1 MEIAKIRGEAR
12 QPGNRHANE
21 RLRRRGLIPA
31 VIYGH
36 GQKPETVAVSQHDLE
51 LVLGHAVH
59 VVQLDL
65 QGQEKQYLI
74 KDVQYDH
81 LQKDLVHVDLMRVE
95 AHERVAVKVRV
106 ELKGEPQGV
115 HEGGELVQLIT
126 DLEIECPLL
135 AIPGAI
141 THNVKE
147 LGLDQNLH
155 VRDLVL
161 PPDVTALHE
170 PDEIVAVVR
179 TKKGLLEEAVP
190 AAAVAEGAEA
200 AAAEPEVIGKRAKE
214 EEPGA
219 GGEEKK

>member
-36 GQKPETVAVSQHDLE
+36 GQAPETVAVSQHDLE
-51 LVLGHAVH
+51 LVLGRAH
-59 VVQLDL
+59 VVQLDMAA
-65 QGQEKQYLI
+65 GAGKQYLI

-81 LQKDLVHVDLMRVE
+81 LQKDLVHVDLMRVDV
-95 AHERVAVKVRV
+95 HERVEVKVPV
-106 ELKGEPQGV
+106 SLKGEAKGI

-126 DLEIECPLL
+126 DLEVECPLL
-135 AIPGAI
+135 SIPELI

-147 LGLDQNLH
+147 LGVDDNLY
-155 VRDLVL
+155 VRDLTL
-161 PPDVTALHE
+161 PPDVKALHE

-179 TKKGLLEEAVP
+179 MKKAEEVAP
-190 AAAVAEGAEA
+190 AAAAAEGAEA
-200 AAAEPEVIGKRAKE
+200 AAEPEVIKRAKE
-214 EEPGA
+214 EEAP
-219 GGEEKK
+219 GEEKK

>member
-1 MEIAKIRGEAR
+1 MEIGKIRGEAR

-36 GQKPETVAVSQHDLE
+36 GQDPETVAVSQHDLK

-59 VVQLDL
+59 VVQLEMSDGE
-65 QGQEKQYLI
+65 GQQYLI

-81 LQKDLVHVDLMRVE
+81 LQKDLMHVDLMRVE
-95 AHERVAVKVRV
+95 AHERVEVKVRL
-106 ELKGEPQGV
+106 ELKGEPKGI

-135 AIPGAI
+135 SIPDVIA
-141 THNVKE
+141 HNIKE
-147 LGLDQNLH
+147 LGLDENLH

-161 PPDVTALHE
+161 PPDVKSLHE

-179 TKKGLLEEAVP
+179 AKKAVEEEV
-190 AAAVAEGAEA
+190 AVAAPAEA
-200 AAAEPEVIGKRAKE
+200 AEAAGAEPEVIAKRAKE
-214 EEPGA
+214 EEA
-219 GGEEKK
+219 AGEEKK